1 MTEPGPTTRV
11 DFYVLESSEARA
23 RLYYACRLVEKA
35 YLAEQTVYVNVATDA
50 EAAALDD
57 YLWTFGEG
65 SFVPHT
71 RSGTGVAPVTIGT
84 GAPAAGAA
92 RVLVNLAPD
101 APAFFAAFERV
112 AEFVDADATRREQ
125 GRRRFAF
132 YRENG
137 LRAQTHNVGGDGPRS

>member
-1 MTEPGPTTRV
+1 MTATDPATRV
-11 DFYVLESSEARA
+11 DFYVLDSGDARA

-35 YLAEQTVYVNVATDA
+35 YLADQTVYVNVASDA

-57 YLWTFGEG
+57 YLWTFGDG
-65 SFVPHT
+65 SFVPHA
-71 RSGTGVAPVTIGT
+71 RAGMGAAPVTIGA
-84 GAPAAGAA
+84 GPPPAGTAG
-92 RVLVNLAPD
+92 VLVNLAPE
-101 APAFFAAFERV
+101 APAFFADFERV

-137 LRAQTHNVGGDGPRS
+137 IRAQTHNVGGDGPRP